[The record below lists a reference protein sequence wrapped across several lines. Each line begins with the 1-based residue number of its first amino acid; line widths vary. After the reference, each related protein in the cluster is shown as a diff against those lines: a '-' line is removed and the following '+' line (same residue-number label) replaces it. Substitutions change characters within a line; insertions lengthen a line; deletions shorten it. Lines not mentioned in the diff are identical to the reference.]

1 MVDCTN
7 TLEELN
13 NYKVYEKKRTLKY
26 KDKKYLVKFPSTI
39 IEKTKISY
47 INNAFLE
54 YVESNIFKICNIEL
68 YTLITKSYK
77 EI

>member
-47 INNAFLE
+47 INNAFSE